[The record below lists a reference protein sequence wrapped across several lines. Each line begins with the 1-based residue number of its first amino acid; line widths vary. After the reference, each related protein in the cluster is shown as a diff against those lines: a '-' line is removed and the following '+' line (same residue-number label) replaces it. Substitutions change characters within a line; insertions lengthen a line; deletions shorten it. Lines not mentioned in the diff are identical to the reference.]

1 MASSPYQLMTMAFRC
16 FSQESIETLLR
27 YASKHNLHVISDEV
41 YALSTFGHLLPNNN
55 MEHDPFLSVLSLPNL
70 EQLIDPSLV
79 HVVYGLSKDFGV
91 NGLRVG
97 FVIDQHNPILRNVL
111 PGFM

>member
-1 MASSPYQLMTMAFRC
+1 MNEQDVDDVNRC

-41 YALSTFGHLLPNNN
+41 YALSTFGHLLPDSNVDQ
-55 MEHDPFLSVLSLPNL
+55 DPFLSVLSLPNL
-70 EQLIDPSLV
+70 KQLIDPSLV